1 MKERILSIARLIA
14 ALFFGLGVLAILS
27 GGSDNT
33 GLIGISL
40 FFSGFLLA
48 LLIEVVK
55 QPPRINLTL
64 SGVPS
69 LVFTCFAI
77 PCYIV
82 GAITLVLT
90 LKSLLAFV
98 ISRGEPGR
106 IVAQRA
112 ILSLGMLVVGGIIT
126 FLCLALEK
134 ATASRKGTF
143 EQNAADILG
152 KGRAPCQDAER

>member
-1 MKERILSIARLIA
+1 MKEHLLSITRLIA
-14 ALFFGLGVLAILS
+14 ALSFVLGVLTILS
-27 GGSDNT
+27 GRSHNT

-40 FFSGFLLA
+40 LFSGLVLA
-48 LLIEVVK
+48 LLTEVVRK
-55 QPPRINLTL
+55 PPRINLNL
-64 SGVPS
+64 SGVPN
-69 LVFTCFAI
+69 LLFTCLAI

-90 LKSLLAFV
+90 LKSLLVFV
-98 ISRGEPGR
+98 MGRGDPSRV
-106 IVAQRA
+106 VAGRA
-112 ILSLGMLVVGGIIT
+112 ILSLGMLGIGGILT

-134 ATASRKGTF
+134 ATAPKEETF